1 MVVRENQSRETLE
14 LKMDYAQV
22 NAPFATFP
30 DFNVKYRSNDSM
42 IYPLSYSN
50 NNEVIDSFK
59 SHWLVVLPLQ
69 TFSCSLILSV

>member
-30 DFNVKYRSNDSM
+30 DFTVKYRSNYSM
-42 IYPLSYSN
+42 I
-50 NNEVIDSFK
+50 
-59 SHWLVVLPLQ
+59 Q
-69 TFSCSLILSV
+69 